1 MERVYSKSLFY
12 WDGSRSDSLIRT
24 EPGFAGFA
32 TDSKG
37 LLEIRIS
44 PPEADFFETEA
55 LDVHRIAF
63 LTFIGAHNHL
73 ETYSY
78 QL

>member
-1 MERVYSKSLFY
+1 VGWGWGRERIRSGKS

-55 LDVHRIAF
+55 LDVHRRLFAF
-63 LTFIGAHNHL
+63 LTL
-73 ETYSY
+73 VS
-78 QL
+78 